1 MARYGEG
8 LTDVAAESH
17 TSHHGG
23 TAVPR
28 HHGGTAVRVEAR
40 PNIAD
45 QTDVDVLA
53 HDTADVAVLTTEAA
67 EREALMAEVY

>member
-17 TSHHGG
+17 TS
-23 TAVPR
+23 